1 MATSNFID
9 TATIWLH
16 AGKGGDGAVTFHREK
31 FVAAGGPD
39 GGDGGRGGDII
50 FVADDN
56 LSTLM
61 DFRYKRKYT
70 APDGENGRAKRMSGA
85 DGDDLVIRVPRGTV
99 LKEAETD
106 LVVADLTGSEP
117 VVVARGGRGG
127 WGNSHFATPTRQIPK
142 FAKPGLPGEDMH
154 LKLELKVIAD
164 VGLIGFPN
172 VGKSTLISIISAAR
186 PKIANYHF
194 TTLTPVLGVV
204 RVGPEQSFVCA
215 DIPGLIEGA
224 AEGVGLGHDFLRHV
238 ERCRLLLHV
247 VDVSGCEGRDPKADF
262 EQINHELAGF
272 SAELADRPQ
281 IVLGNKCDI
290 ASPEQVEEFKQYV
303 EAKGLTFLPISAAT
317 RQGVDNL
324 PALVYNRLKD
334 LPPVKVYEAEY
345 KRPDKNAQPTRPF
358 TVERTGDHEFTVDAP
373 WLERILAGTNV
384 EDYESLQYFQTQLGD
399 SGILDELVAQGV
411 EEEDTIKI
419 GEYEFDYLYYVVEN
433 MLFTQKSEVDIH
445 EMSPLAL
452 AFVGDAV
459 LELLVRA
466 RLVGTTRL
474 QPNRLH
480 TVATHYVSAHAQNLE
495 LDIIEPMLTDAEA
508 AVLRR
513 GKNASKATVAKHAT
527 VQEYRASTGC
537 ECLLGWLYL
546 QGRND
551 RIEELFNAMWDGYK
565 PE

>member
-1 MATSNFID
+1 MFADRARIIIRS
-9 TATIWLH
+9 
-16 AGKGGDGAVTFHREK
+16 GKGGDGHVSFRRELY
-31 FVAAGGPD
+31 VPNGGPD
-39 GGDGGRGGDII
+39 GGDGGDGGSII
-50 FVADDN
+50 VRVDDN
-56 LSTLM
+56 MSTLM

-70 APDGENGRAKRMSGA
+70 APEGGKGGASLCHGKNAENLIIKVPLGTVIKDAESG
-85 DGDDLVIRVPRGTV
+85 LVI
-99 LKEAETD
+99 
-106 LVVADLTGSEP
+106 ADLSDHTP
-117 VVVARGGRGG
+117 VTIAKGGRGG
-127 WGNSHFATPTRQIPK
+127 YGNAHFATPTRQIPK
-142 FAKPGLPGEDMH
+142 FAKPGMPGED
-154 LKLELKVIAD
+154 LQVTLELKLIAD

-172 VGKSTLISIISAAR
+172 VGKSTLISTISAAK

-194 TTLTPVLGVV
+194 TTLVPTLGVV
-204 RVGPEQSFVCA
+204 SVGEGASFVCA

-224 AEGVGLGHDFLRHV
+224 SEGIGLGHDFLRHV

-317 RQGVDNL
+317 RQGVDKL

-419 GEYEFDYLYYVVEN
+419 GEYEFDYLY
-433 MLFTQKSEVDIH
+433 
-445 EMSPLAL
+445 
-452 AFVGDAV
+452 
-459 LELLVRA
+459 
-466 RLVGTTRL
+466 
-474 QPNRLH
+474 
-480 TVATHYVSAHAQNLE
+480 
-495 LDIIEPMLTDAEA
+495 
-508 AVLRR
+508 
-513 GKNASKATVAKHAT
+513 
-527 VQEYRASTGC
+527 
-537 ECLLGWLYL
+537 
-546 QGRND
+546 
-551 RIEELFNAMWDGYK
+551 
-565 PE
+565 

>member
-9 TATIWLH
+9 TATISVR
-16 AGKGGDGAVTFHREK
+16 AGKGGDGVVTFHREK

-39 GGDGGRGGDII
+39 GGDGGRGGDVI

-61 DFRYKRKYT
+61 DFRYKRKY
-70 APDGENGRAKRMSGA
+70 AAQDGENGRAKRQTGA

-99 LKEAETD
+99 LKEAD
-106 LVVADLTGSEP
+106 SGLVVADLSGSEP
-117 VVVARGGRGG
+117 VTVAKGGRGG

-142 FAKPGLPGEDMH
+142 FAKPGLPGEEFQ
-154 LKLELKVIAD
+154 LKMELKVIAD

-172 VGKSTLISIISAAR
+172 VGKSTLISMISAAK

-224 AEGVGLGHDFLRHV
+224 AEGVGLGHAFLRHV

-247 VDVSGCEGRDPKADF
+247 VDVSGCEGRDPKQDF
-262 EQINHELAGF
+262 EQINHELVGF
-272 SAELADRPQ
+272 SAELAQRPQ

-290 ASPEQVEEFKQYV
+290 ATEEQIANFKAYVEE
-303 EAKGLTFLPISAAT
+303 KGYTFMPISAAT
-317 RQGVDNL
+317 RQGIDNL
-324 PALVYNRLKD
+324 PAIVYARLKE

-345 KRPDKNAQPTRPF
+345 KRPDKSAEGQRPF
-358 TVERTGDHEFTVDAP
+358 TVTRLGEHDFDVDAP

-411 EEEDTIKI
+411 EEEDTIHI
-419 GEYEFDYLYYVVEN
+419 GEYEFDYLY
-433 MLFTQKSEVDIH
+433 
-445 EMSPLAL
+445 
-452 AFVGDAV
+452 
-459 LELLVRA
+459 
-466 RLVGTTRL
+466 
-474 QPNRLH
+474 
-480 TVATHYVSAHAQNLE
+480 
-495 LDIIEPMLTDAEA
+495 
-508 AVLRR
+508 
-513 GKNASKATVAKHAT
+513 
-527 VQEYRASTGC
+527 
-537 ECLLGWLYL
+537 
-546 QGRND
+546 
-551 RIEELFNAMWDGYK
+551 
-565 PE
+565 

>member
-9 TATIWLH
+9 TATISVR
-16 AGKGGDGAVTFHREK
+16 AGKGGDGVVTFHREK

-61 DFRYKRKYT
+61 DFRYKRKY
-70 APDGENGRAKRMSGA
+70 AARDGENGRAKRQTGA

-99 LKEAETD
+99 LKEAD
-106 LVVADLTGSEP
+106 SGLVVADLSGSEP
-117 VVVARGGRGG
+117 VTVAKGGRGG

-142 FAKPGLPGEDMH
+142 FAKPGLPGEEFQ
-154 LKLELKVIAD
+154 LKMELKVIAD

-172 VGKSTLISIISAAR
+172 VGKSTLISMISAAK

-224 AEGVGLGHDFLRHV
+224 AEGVGLGHAFLRHV

-247 VDVSGCEGRDPKADF
+247 VDVSGCEGRDPKQDF
-262 EQINHELAGF
+262 EQINHELVGF
-272 SAELADRPQ
+272 SAELAQRPQ

-290 ASPEQVEEFKQYV
+290 ATEEQIADFKAYVEE
-303 EAKGLTFLPISAAT
+303 KGYTFMPISAAT
-317 RQGVDNL
+317 RQGIDNL
-324 PALVYNRLKD
+324 PAIVYARLKE

-345 KRPDKNAQPTRPF
+345 KRPDKSAEGQRPF
-358 TVERTGDHEFTVDAP
+358 TVTRLGDHDFDVDAP

-411 EEEDTIKI
+411 EEEDTIHI
-419 GEYEFDYLYYVVEN
+419 GEYEFDYLY
-433 MLFTQKSEVDIH
+433 
-445 EMSPLAL
+445 
-452 AFVGDAV
+452 
-459 LELLVRA
+459 
-466 RLVGTTRL
+466 
-474 QPNRLH
+474 
-480 TVATHYVSAHAQNLE
+480 
-495 LDIIEPMLTDAEA
+495 
-508 AVLRR
+508 
-513 GKNASKATVAKHAT
+513 
-527 VQEYRASTGC
+527 
-537 ECLLGWLYL
+537 
-546 QGRND
+546 
-551 RIEELFNAMWDGYK
+551 
-565 PE
+565 

>member
-9 TATIWLH
+9 TATISVR
-16 AGKGGDGAVTFHREK
+16 AGKGGDGVVTFHREK

-61 DFRYKRKYT
+61 DFRYKRKY
-70 APDGENGRAKRMSGA
+70 AAQDGENGRAKRQTGA

-99 LKEAETD
+99 LKEAD
-106 LVVADLTGSEP
+106 SGLVMADLSGSEP
-117 VVVARGGRGG
+117 VTVAKGGRGG

-142 FAKPGLPGEDMH
+142 FAKPGLPGEEFQ
-154 LKLELKVIAD
+154 LKMELKVIAD

-172 VGKSTLISIISAAR
+172 VGKSTLISMISAAK

-224 AEGVGLGHDFLRHV
+224 AEGVGLGHAFLRHV

-247 VDVSGCEGRDPKADF
+247 VDVSGCEGRDPKQDF
-262 EQINHELAGF
+262 EQINHELVGF
-272 SAELADRPQ
+272 SAELAQRPQ
-281 IVLGNKCDI
+281 IVLCNKCDI
-290 ASPEQVEEFKQYV
+290 ATEEQIADFQAYVEE
-303 EAKGLTFLPISAAT
+303 KGYTFMPISAAT
-317 RQGVDNL
+317 RQGIDNL
-324 PALVYNRLKD
+324 PAIVYARLKE

-345 KRPDKNAQPTRPF
+345 KRPDKSAEGQRPF
-358 TVERTGDHEFTVDAP
+358 TVTRLGDHDFDVDAP

-411 EEEDTIKI
+411 EEEDTIHI
-419 GEYEFDYLYYVVEN
+419 GEYEFDYLY
-433 MLFTQKSEVDIH
+433 
-445 EMSPLAL
+445 
-452 AFVGDAV
+452 
-459 LELLVRA
+459 
-466 RLVGTTRL
+466 
-474 QPNRLH
+474 
-480 TVATHYVSAHAQNLE
+480 
-495 LDIIEPMLTDAEA
+495 
-508 AVLRR
+508 
-513 GKNASKATVAKHAT
+513 
-527 VQEYRASTGC
+527 
-537 ECLLGWLYL
+537 
-546 QGRND
+546 
-551 RIEELFNAMWDGYK
+551 
-565 PE
+565 

>member
-9 TATIWLH
+9 TATISVR
-16 AGKGGDGAVTFHREK
+16 AGKGGDGVVTFHREK

-61 DFRYKRKYT
+61 DFRYKRKY
-70 APDGENGRAKRMSGA
+70 AAQDGENGRAKLQTGA

-99 LKEAETD
+99 LKEAD
-106 LVVADLTGSEP
+106 SGLVMADLSGSEP
-117 VVVARGGRGG
+117 VTVAKGGRGG

-142 FAKPGLPGEDMH
+142 FAKPGLPGEEFQ
-154 LKLELKVIAD
+154 LKMELKVIAD

-172 VGKSTLISIISAAR
+172 VGKSTLISMISAAK

-224 AEGVGLGHDFLRHV
+224 AEGVGLGHAFLRHV

-247 VDVSGCEGRDPKADF
+247 VDVSGCEGRDPKQDF
-262 EQINHELAGF
+262 EQINHELVGF
-272 SAELADRPQ
+272 SAELAQRPQ

-290 ASPEQVEEFKQYV
+290 ATEEQIADFQAYVEE
-303 EAKGLTFLPISAAT
+303 KGYTFMPISAAT
-317 RQGVDNL
+317 RQGIDNL
-324 PALVYNRLKD
+324 PAIVYARLKE

-345 KRPDKNAQPTRPF
+345 KRPDRSAEGQRPF
-358 TVERTGDHEFTVDAP
+358 TVTRLGDHDFDVDAP

-411 EEEDTIKI
+411 EEEDTIHI
-419 GEYEFDYLYYVVEN
+419 GEYEFDYLY
-433 MLFTQKSEVDIH
+433 
-445 EMSPLAL
+445 
-452 AFVGDAV
+452 
-459 LELLVRA
+459 
-466 RLVGTTRL
+466 
-474 QPNRLH
+474 
-480 TVATHYVSAHAQNLE
+480 
-495 LDIIEPMLTDAEA
+495 
-508 AVLRR
+508 
-513 GKNASKATVAKHAT
+513 
-527 VQEYRASTGC
+527 
-537 ECLLGWLYL
+537 
-546 QGRND
+546 
-551 RIEELFNAMWDGYK
+551 
-565 PE
+565 

>member
-334 LPPVKVYEAEY
+334 LPPVKIYEAEY
-345 KRPDKNAQPTRPF
+345 KRPDKNAQPSVHGGAHRRPR
-358 TVERTGDHEFTVDAP
+358 VHRRCPV
-373 WLERILAGTNV
+373 AGAYPRR
-384 EDYESLQYFQTQLGD
+384 YE
-399 SGILDELVAQGV
+399 
-411 EEEDTIKI
+411 
-419 GEYEFDYLYYVVEN
+419 
-433 MLFTQKSEVDIH
+433 
-445 EMSPLAL
+445 
-452 AFVGDAV
+452 
-459 LELLVRA
+459 
-466 RLVGTTRL
+466 
-474 QPNRLH
+474 
-480 TVATHYVSAHAQNLE
+480 
-495 LDIIEPMLTDAEA
+495 
-508 AVLRR
+508 RR
-513 GKNASKATVAKHAT
+513 GLREPAVFPDAA
-527 VQEYRASTGC
+527 G
-537 ECLLGWLYL
+537 
-546 QGRND
+546 
-551 RIEELFNAMWDGYK
+551 
-565 PE
+565 